1 MGDDIQFP
9 INYNQAV
16 IDDMCKHQSSR
27 TRIKEF
33 GRSFIQNA
41 AMLFGMGHASS
52 YMFGKGDLDQKI
64 ENMSKDMEQKKWE
77 ITQQLFE
84 KQMKSEE
91 NMIEVFNEI
100 LLLIGQQ
107 SSYYESIFDP
117 QIQTINLLD
126 QFRIILLLSII
137 YVLIAF
143 IDWK

>member
-9 INYNQAV
+9 INYNKAV
-16 IDDMCKHQSSR
+16 IDDMCKNQSSR

-33 GRSFIQNA
+33 GRSLIQNG

-52 YMFGKGDLDQKI
+52 YMFGKGDVQQKI
-64 ENMSKDMEQKKWE
+64 ANMHKEMEKKKWE
-77 ITQQLFE
+77 ITQKLFE
-84 KQMKSEE
+84 KQIKTEE
-91 NMIEVFNEI
+91 SMIKVFNEI

-107 SSYYESIFDP
+107 SSYYKSIFDP

-126 QFRIILLLSII
+126 QFRIVLLLSII
-137 YVLIAF
+137 FVLIAF